1 MRKRF
6 YGKIIVPYLAKND
19 LHNLQTDEYE
29 KSQKN
34 AHFKLSYIA
43 GRKIK
48 ICKSLLHSDDE
59 LL

>member
-1 MRKRF
+1 MRKIF

-19 LHNLQTDEYE
+19 LHNLQIDEYE

-34 AHFKLSYIA
+34 ADFKAIYIA

-48 ICKSLLHSDDE
+48 ICKTLLHSDDK